1 LSSGSA
7 PRGNASHATGTVPS
21 RITLRNVL
29 IAAASEIV
37 IALSIIHFTEP
48 AVMATL
54 AQAAVPSLRTAAIGL
69 ATGLGMAA
77 LQIAGINASQ
87 RWRRFLSRAVG
98 STPRSTAHIVV
109 IGVAVG
115 IAEELLFRA
124 AIQPLVGVTAASL
137 IFAAVHWNYA
147 APRGSRETLAL
158 SALAFVLIFLISV
171 VLGHVFVAFGLG
183 AAIVAHASYDIVVLM
198 KYRQLSAVLRS
209 S

>member
-1 LSSGSA
+1 MKFKAHRALGSA
-7 PRGNASHATGTVPS
+7 
-21 RITLRNVL
+21 L
-29 IAAASEIV
+29 
-37 IALSIIHFTEP
+37 F
-48 AVMATL
+48 
-54 AQAAVPSLRTAAIGL
+54 
-69 ATGLGMAA
+69 AA
-77 LQIAGINASQ
+77 LTALPASAQYYDVTNLDLGGGSSDMQIAGINASQ
-87 RWRRFLSRAVG
+87 RWRQFLSRAVG
-98 STPRSTAHIVV
+98 STPLRTAHIVV